1 MRISH
6 EQLRAKG
13 WSDSEIART
22 EDGLKRAEAQKHP
35 AYAFLEVA
43 VFWGLLFLSVV
54 GIFTVS
60 LVIVPLL
67 LVLDNLSLALILA
80 LLGLCL
86 GSLISLLLKDI
97 EWATGR
103 HHALALLLLATIG
116 ILNIR
121 FIVNRMN
128 ALEAAL
134 SFGVDHIPWLQGA
147 VFAVALVVPYLV
159 KILLEQKVP
168 G

>member
-1 MRISH
+1 MRIHH
-6 EQLRAKG
+6 ERLRAKG
-13 WSDSEIART
+13 WSDSEIARA

-54 GIFTVS
+54 GIFIVS

-67 LVLDNLSLALILA
+67 LVLNDLSLALILA
-80 LLGLCL
+80 LMGLCL

-97 EWATGR
+97 EWTAGK
-103 HHALALLLLATIG
+103 HHALTLLLLATIG
-116 ILNIR
+116 ILNIH
-121 FIVNRMN
+121 FIVSRMN

-134 SFGVDHIPWLQGA
+134 SFGVDHVPWLQGV

-159 KILLEQKVP
+159 KILSERTVP